1 MKGDGMND
9 RDLRNAEYGRDV
21 SWGDADDG
29 VESDNGMLDP
39 AETDLASSEAIPE
52 KPDSDAWSQEQ
63 RLDFLERE
71 VCRHPLNRE
80 LLYKTLELCFEPLE
94 LSALEQRMLSF
105 PEASQA
111 TQDPYHLACLLE
123 DAGGLRRIE
132 LDEEGCEVT
141 DLQKQDLTEDEVD
154 DLVASVQFETT
165 EVGRTFVCQHDPR
178 RRLAELLD
186 AEPVRKSC
194 YIELLGFCN
203 EQPRTYAEIE
213 ALLRSNAVLLSEKK
227 SGLPLQPSVFV
238 DKLERAGIL
247 EWRDGWSLSQ
257 EGRGCLDALKG
268 E

>member
-1 MKGDGMND
+1 MDD
-9 RDLRNAEYGRDV
+9 RDVRNTQYGRDV
-21 SWGDADDG
+21 FWGNADDG
-29 VESDNGMLDP
+29 VETDNGMLDP
-39 AETDLASSEAIPE
+39 AETDLVPSAPLEAEPE
-52 KPDSDAWSQEQ
+52 KSDADAWSQEQ

-80 LLYKTLELCFEPLE
+80 LLYKTLELCFDPLE
-94 LSALEQRMLSF
+94 VGALEQRMLSF

-141 DLQKQDLTEDEVD
+141 ELQKQDLTEDEAD
-154 DLVASVQFETT
+154 DLVASVLFETT
-165 EVGRTFVCQHDPR
+165 ETGRLFVRQHDPR
-178 RRLAELLD
+178 HRFAELLD
-186 AEPVRKSC
+186 AEPVRKDC
-194 YIELLGFCN
+194 YIGLLCFCD
-203 EQPRTYAEIE
+203 EKPRTYAEIE
-213 ALLRSNAVLLSEKK
+213 TLLRGNAVLLSEKR

-238 DKLERAGIL
+238 DRLERAGIL